1 MIKGLRAEIWEKEPK
16 RVSQFSLS
24 EEVRGL
30 LKVRY
35 HLPGSWRMRRIGL
48 DEEKRKLARGQVR
61 SLSGIYS
68 CMRQCLSSTYC
79 GPGTGNVA
87 LNDIVEDPCPRGSHV
102 LEGQKDLK

>member
-1 MIKGLRAEIWEKEPK
+1 MRWGPLRRNANAARCMKEDA
-16 RVSQFSLS
+16 
-24 EEVRGL
+24 
-30 LKVRY
+30 
-35 HLPGSWRMRRIGL
+35 RRFF
-48 DEEKRKLARGQVR
+48 RRGQVR

-87 LNDIVEDPCPRGSHV
+87 LNDIVEDSCPRGSRV

>member
-1 MIKGLRAEIWEKEPK
+1 MRWGPSRRNANAARCMKED
-16 RVSQFSLS
+16 
-24 EEVRGL
+24 VR
-30 LKVRY
+30 RFF
-35 HLPGSWRMRRIGL
+35 R
-48 DEEKRKLARGQVR
+48 RGQVR